1 MEAKDRSATAEQ
13 TDLTPPP
20 GRPVHGDAR
29 QPGAAPVR
37 GTPTGERLLSEMREE
52 IGRADTKA
60 SILIGAVGMCSGLL
74 AARAAAPTGAVSGVL
89 WWCGCGAWAVA
100 ICFLLLAAT
109 PRYRRSTWV
118 QDEPLSYFLDI
129 HRAARAGR
137 LAEAVRRTEAEPLAA
152 LTVALANTSA
162 IVAAKH
168 RCIRAGLAF
177 FAWGGLLLP
186 ASLLPG

>member
-1 MEAKDRSATAEQ
+1 MEATDQRAAAQQAHVTPAPELRSQGDGRSFVAT
-13 TDLTPPP
+13 
-20 GRPVHGDAR
+20 
-29 QPGAAPVR
+29 PVR

-74 AARAAAPTGAVSGVL
+74 AARAAAPTGVVSGIL
-89 WWCGCGAWAVA
+89 WWCGAGAWVVA

-109 PRYRRSTWV
+109 PRYRRSTWK

-129 HRAARAGR
+129 RRAARAGH
-137 LAEAVRRTEAEPLAA
+137 LAEAVRSTETEPLAA
-152 LTVALANTSA
+152 LTVALANTSD
-162 IVAAKH
+162 IVTAKH

-177 FAWGGLLLP
+177 FACGCLLL
-186 ASLLPG
+186 ATSLIPG